1 MKSLK
6 LMALCLLVIATGT
19 AHAQLAGKN
28 VILVHGLQADDLAD
42 NPANQ
47 QEIDQNGDAYW
58 QAFWASRAEARI
70 DWGSHERVEG
80 KTAQRA
86 FQQMV
91 EISQQGL
98 CDQGCILVTHSTGDL
113 VGRYILANQERW
125 LSNAGYQP
133 LNIITSLDFAGA
145 GGGSELADL
154 AVTAAYADSWSDEAI
169 KLAVRAYIGTEPTPD
184 NLGVLRDLQP
194 TVARNLATSPNNVP
208 RLRFVGAGS
217 DYYGLTGPFLPGKDD
232 GVVALHSTCG
242 GTQVGSYKSCVS
254 DVRLDGKR
262 TSVDAPN
269 SLYYNHY
276 PILMGKKVDHGQVIN
291 TESGNTLTYANNG
304 LSFSGVD
311 VNFDTET
318 YQDRPWWKF
327 WGSADTYQVVSDSE
341 QSSVS
346 GLVYD
351 TLN

>member
-6 LMALCLLVIATGT
+6 MIGLCLLVALTGT

-28 VILVHGLQADDLAD
+28 VILVHGLQADDLSD

-80 KTAQRA
+80 RTAERA

-113 VGRYILANQERW
+113 VARYILANQERW
-125 LSNAGYQP
+125 LSNAGIEP
-133 LNIITSLDFAGA
+133 LNIITALDFAGA

-154 AVTAAYADSWSDEAI
+154 AVNAAYSDSWSDELV
-169 KLAVRAYIGTEPTPD
+169 KQAVTAYLGTEPTPD

-194 TVARNLATSPNNVP
+194 SVARNLATSPNSVP
-208 RLRFVGAGS
+208 RLRFVGGGS
-217 DYYGLTGPFLPGKDD
+217 DYYGLTGPFLPGTDD

-242 GTQVGSYKSCVS
+242 GTQAGSYKSCVS
-254 DVRLDGKR
+254 DVALDGKR
-262 TSVDAPN
+262 TSVEAPD
-269 SLYYNHY
+269 SLYYNHF
-276 PILMGKKVDHGQVIN
+276 PILMGEDVDHGDVIN
-291 TESGNTLTYANNG
+291 TESGNTLTYANNN
-304 LSFSGVD
+304 LNFSGVAI
-311 VNFDTET
+311 NFDTET
-318 YQDRPWWKF
+318 YEKRPWWKL
-327 WGSADTYQVVSDSE
+327 WGSGDTFQVVTDSE
-341 QSSVS
+341 QHSVS
-346 GLVYD
+346 GLVFT